1 MFGILHIV
9 MLFVA
14 KGRLYAEL
22 RLMIATLRKP
32 LKREKSRNMGES
44 GRWGKDF
51 RMILGGFAIFA
62 VDIVGAISYNTIC
75 IVV

>member
-1 MFGILHIV
+1 MTIQ
-9 MLFVA
+9 VA
-14 KGRLYAEL
+14 TL
-22 RLMIATLRKP
+22 RGSLCSLSVATLRKP

-62 VDIVGAISYNTIC
+62 VDIVRTISYNTIC

>member
-1 MFGILHIV
+1 MFGILLIV
-9 MLFVA
+9 MLLVA

-44 GRWGKDF
+44 GRWG
-51 RMILGGFAIFA
+51 MIFG
-62 VDIVGAISYNTIC
+62 
-75 IVV
+75 